1 MKLAGR
7 KVLVAGAAT
16 VVAAAGIVA
25 AFSDFI
31 EGALAALI
39 LLVLLT
45 VALQLQALRRVE
57 WRQQSLD
64 RLEQK
69 LDVVARRVVTEAE
82 ATGRELGGRI
92 DSHSVIAMDHDRHA
106 VIVDRDDLDV
116 PSGHVGMRPV
126 DHEALVART
135 ADGER

>member
-1 MKLAGR
+1 MKLARR

-16 VVAAAGIVA
+16 VVAAAGIGA
-25 AFSDFI
+25 ALTGFM
-31 EGALAALI
+31 EGAVAVLI

-45 VALQLQALRRVE
+45 IALQLQALRRVE
-57 WRQQSLD
+57 VRQHSLD

-92 DSHSVIAMDHDRHA
+92 DELSAELR
-106 VIVDRDDLDV
+106 RQ
-116 PSGHVGMRPV
+116 R
-126 DHEALVART
+126 
-135 ADGER
+135 

>member
-1 MKLAGR
+1 MKLGRR
-7 KVLVAGAAT
+7 KVLVAGAAV
-16 VVAAAGIVA
+16 VVAAAGVGA
-25 AFSDFI
+25 AFSDFT

-92 DSHSVIAMDHDRHA
+92 DGLSAELR
-106 VIVDRDDLDV
+106 RQ
-116 PSGHVGMRPV
+116 R
-126 DHEALVART
+126 
-135 ADGER
+135 

>member
-7 KVLVAGAAT
+7 KVLIAGAAT
-16 VVAAAGIVA
+16 VVATAGVVS
-25 AFSDFI
+25 AFVDFI

-39 LLVLLT
+39 LLVLLAI
-45 VALQLQALRRVE
+45 ALQLQALRRIQL
-57 WRQQSLD
+57 RQQSLD

-92 DSHSVIAMDHDRHA
+92 D
-106 VIVDRDDLDV
+106 
-116 PSGHVGMRPV
+116 
-126 DHEALVART
+126 ALAAELRRQ
-135 ADGER
+135 D

>member
-1 MKLAGR
+1 MKLVRR

-16 VVAAAGIVA
+16 VVAGAGIGA

-92 DSHSVIAMDHDRHA
+92 DGLSAELR
-106 VIVDRDDLDV
+106 RQ
-116 PSGHVGMRPV
+116 R
-126 DHEALVART
+126 
-135 ADGER
+135 

>member
-1 MKLAGR
+1 MKLVRR
-7 KVLVAGAAT
+7 KALVAGAAT
-16 VVAAAGIVA
+16 VVAGAGIGA
-25 AFSDFI
+25 AFSESI

-45 VALQLQALRRVE
+45 VALQLQALRRVQV
-57 WRQQSLD
+57 RQQSLD

-92 DSHSVIAMDHDRHA
+92 DELSAELR
-106 VIVDRDDLDV
+106 RQ
-116 PSGHVGMRPV
+116 R
-126 DHEALVART
+126 
-135 ADGER
+135 

>member
-1 MKLAGR
+1 MKLARR
-7 KVLVAGAAT
+7 KVVVAGAAT
-16 VVAAAGIVA
+16 VVAAAGIWA
-25 AFSDFI
+25 AFSDLI

-92 DSHSVIAMDHDRHA
+92 DELSTELR
-106 VIVDRDDLDV
+106 RQ
-116 PSGHVGMRPV
+116 R
-126 DHEALVART
+126 
-135 ADGER
+135 